1 MASASQSA
9 PTSKKMLWASYIIS
23 AIPVLMLLTSAAAK
37 FVKPAPVVQGFTQ
50 QFGFPASY
58 ISPIGILELA
68 CTVLYL
74 IPRTSVLG
82 AILLTGYL
90 GGATVT
96 HLRVGDPA
104 FVGAVIVGILVW
116 GGLFF
121 RESRVR
127 ALIPFRKPN
136 VD

>member
-1 MASASQSA
+1 MASATQTA
-9 PTSKKMLWASYIIS
+9 PASKKMLWASYLIS
-23 AIPVLMLLTSAAAK
+23 AIPVLLLVISATAK

-50 QFGFPASY
+50 QFGFHESY
-58 ISPIGILELA
+58 ITGIGILELA
-68 CTVLYL
+68 CTAVYL

-104 FVGAVIVGILVW
+104 FVGAVIVGIFVW
-116 GGLFF
+116 GGIFF
-121 RESRVR
+121 REPRLR
-127 ALIPFRKPN
+127 ALIPLRSAN

>member
-1 MASASQSA
+1 MPSDSQSA

-23 AIPVLMLLTSAAAK
+23 AIPVLLMLTSATAK
-37 FVKPAPVVQGFTQ
+37 FVKPAQVVQGFTQ
-50 QFGFPASY
+50 QFGFPESY
-58 ISPIGILELA
+58 ILPIGVLELA
-68 CTVLYL
+68 CLTLYL

-82 AILLTGYL
+82 AILVTGYL

-104 FVGAVIVGILVW
+104 FVGAVIVGIFVW

-121 RESRVR
+121 REPRLR
-127 ALIPFRKPN
+127 ALIPLRSPG

>member
-1 MASASQSA
+1 MPTASPSA
-9 PTSKKMLWASYIIS
+9 PTSKRMLWASYVIS
-23 AIPVLMLLTSAAAK
+23 AIPVLLMLTSAIAK
-37 FVKPAPVVQGFTQ
+37 FVKPASVVQGFTQ
-50 QFGFPASY
+50 QFGFQESY
-58 ISPIGILELA
+58 ITPIGILELT
-68 CTVLYL
+68 CLVLYL

-104 FVGAVIVGILVW
+104 FVGAVIVGIFVW

-121 RESRVR
+121 REPRLR
-127 ALIPFRKPN
+127 ALIPFRSSN